1 MMEREGRR
9 RREETL
15 LSRARAL
22 RREQTLFEAE
32 LWQQLRAKRFGA
44 FKFRRQQ
51 PIGPYIVDFVC
62 FHAHLVVEL
71 DGSQHLQNQAYDS
84 HRDEWLKSEGFRVLR
99 VWNNDWISM
108 RESVLEKIWQILHDV
123 SHPLPNPSPIKGEGL
138 IKPQDDTPPFSLTE
152 GEGFTRSEDDVPPL
166 SPRGR
171 GVGGEGLFDNSLNS
185 IKNMM
190 NQRLME

>member
-1 MMEREGRR
+1 MMEREEGGRR
-9 RREETL
+9 KEETL
-15 LSRARAL
+15 LERAKAL
-22 RREQTLFEAE
+22 RREQTRFEAE

-62 FHAHLVVEL
+62 FHGCLIVEL
-71 DGSQHLQNQAYDS
+71 DGSQHLQNQAYDT
-84 HRDEWLKSEGFRVLR
+84 HRDEWLKSQGFRVLR

-108 RESVLEKIWQILHDV
+108 RESVLEKIWLLLQDA

-138 IKPQDDTPPFSLTE
+138 IKLQDNMPPFFLTE
-152 GEGFTRSEDDVPPL
+152 GEGLTRSEDDAPPL

-171 GVGGEGLFDNSLNS
+171 GVGGEGAV
-185 IKNMM
+185 
-190 NQRLME
+190 